1 MIPPSCTCKAPQGL
15 CAFARRFPRLGLMGT
30 LAGRELGGC
39 SLSLELRGPK
49 LSGTCP
55 QAPARPRFPQPGGRE
70 PGAGSRERS
79 LELALV
85 SQSGSHLRWVA
96 GRWPL
101 YTRSVASMT
110 LPGLRGFVRGDLHG
124 GSSLSWHHVQ
134 IPHLVLTTTNHHLT
148 LQVGAREA
156 TWLVQGGEAGKG
168 HRGASDA
175 GLRAQGLS
183 QTLWAAGPLLVS

>member
-1 MIPPSCTCKAPQGL
+1 MQSPSGLVCIHSQVSSFGPHGNSGREGAGWVFSLLRAQGAKAEWDLSPGACPPQVSP
-15 CAFARRFPRLGLMGT
+15 ARR
-30 LAGRELGGC
+30 
-39 SLSLELRGPK
+39 
-49 LSGTCP
+49 
-55 QAPARPRFPQPGGRE
+55 

-183 QTLWAAGPLLVS
+183 QTLWAAGPLSVS